1 MDYKDFRVRPGE
13 KFSLK
18 KMDPDFTGDFEGKE
32 EAREKLEKDVEKLAE
47 LQEVLY
53 ADNRYALL
61 IIFQAMDAAGKD
73 GAIEHVMSGVNPQG
87 CQVFSFKAPSEEERD
102 HDFLWRCMKCLPERG
117 RIGIFNRSYYEEV
130 LIVRVHPEILKSQK
144 LPEDTDWKNIWEDR
158 YEDINNFE
166 RYLVRNGI
174 VVVKFFLNIS
184 PKEQKERF
192 MARINTPEKNWK
204 FSLGDVKERKQWKK
218 YMKAYEDALEATSTK
233 WAPWY
238 VIPGDHKWFAR
249 VAIADILIHTLKD
262 LPLNFP
268 EVSEKH
274 LEEIEIAK
282 KMLAEEED

>member
-1 MDYKDFRVRPGE
+1 MNKGDRMDFNE
-13 KFSLK
+13 L
-18 KMDPDFTGDFEGKE
+18 
-32 EAREKLEKDVEKLAE
+32 ALEFVK
-47 LQEVLY
+47 
-53 ADNRYALL
+53 
-61 IIFQAMDAAGKD
+61 I
-73 GAIEHVMSGVNPQG
+73 
-87 CQVFSFKAPSEEERD
+87 
-102 HDFLWRCMKCLPERG
+102 
-117 RIGIFNRSYYEEV
+117 YYSC
-130 LIVRVHPEILKSQK
+130 HPAK

-262 LPLNFP
+262 LPLKFP

>member
-1 MDYKDFRVRPGE
+1 MDYTRFRVRPDE

-18 KMDPDFTGDFEGKE
+18 KQDPDFTGDFKDKAA
-32 EAREKLEKDVEKLAE
+32 AREKLEKDVEKLAE

-87 CQVFSFKAPSEEERD
+87 CQVFSFKAPSSEELD
-102 HDFLWRCMKCLPERG
+102 HDFLWRCMKALPERG
-117 RIGIFNRSYYEEV
+117 RMGIFNRSYYEEV

-144 LPEDTDWKNIWEDR
+144 LPADTDWKNIWKDR
-158 YEDINNFE
+158 YEDITHFE

-184 PKEQKERF
+184 RQEQKERF
-192 MARINTPEKNWK
+192 LARINTPEKNWK
-204 FSLGDVKERKQWKK
+204 FSLGDVEERQHWKK
-218 YMKAYEDALEATSTK
+218 YMKAYEDAIAATSTK

-238 VIPGDHKWFAR
+238 VIPGNHKWFAR
-249 VAIADILIHTLKD
+249 VAIADILIQTLKS
-262 LPLNFP
+262 LPLKFP
-268 EVSEKH
+268 EVTPAHLKDIEVAQKM
-274 LEEIEIAK
+274 LEE
-282 KMLAEEED
+282 EEE